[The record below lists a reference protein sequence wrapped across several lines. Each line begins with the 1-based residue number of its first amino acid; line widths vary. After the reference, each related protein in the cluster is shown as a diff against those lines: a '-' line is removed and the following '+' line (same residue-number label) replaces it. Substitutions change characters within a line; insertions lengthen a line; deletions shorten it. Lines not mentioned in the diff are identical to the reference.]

1 MKRHKITEE
10 EKALQKISDIVSD
23 LRTDIEQVGIF
34 LGTSAENVVYRR
46 FQIIAETAKDVKEN
60 GTNNLRK

>member
-1 MKRHKITEE
+1 MRRHRITEE
-10 EKALQKISDIVSD
+10 EKAVQQISNIVSD

-46 FQIIAETAKDVKEN
+46 FQIIAETAKEVKEN
-60 GTNNLRK
+60 NGNRIQ

>member
-1 MKRHKITEE
+1 VKRHRITEE

-60 GTNNLRK
+60 GQHTIRK

>member
-1 MKRHKITEE
+1 MRKHRITEE
-10 EKALQKISDIVSD
+10 EKALKKISDIVSD
-23 LRTDIEQVGIF
+23 LRMNIEQVGIF

-60 GTNNLRK
+60 GTNHIQ